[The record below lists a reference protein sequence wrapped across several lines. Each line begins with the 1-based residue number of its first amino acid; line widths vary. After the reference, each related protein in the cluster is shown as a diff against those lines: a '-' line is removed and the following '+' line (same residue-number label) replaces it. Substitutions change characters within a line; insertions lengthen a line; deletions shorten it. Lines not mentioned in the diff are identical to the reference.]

1 METQETDNEPIKE
14 KPIIDETE
22 AIPRAENLLL
32 PLEELL
38 AAGLHIGTRI
48 KTVDM
53 ERYILRVRPD
63 GLLILNIGDRKE
75 KIRISALSVADFRP
89 AGALSASPRRY
100 R

>member
-48 KTVDM
+48 QTVDM
-53 ERYILRVRPD
+53 ESYIVRVRPD
-63 GLLILNIGDRKE
+63 GLFILNIGDTHDKL
-75 KIRISALSVADFRP
+75 RISAGIIPRLDP
-89 AGALSASPRRY
+89 ARVRY
-100 R
+100 GPSRLNR